1 MYSRVITT
9 SDTDKAPVFLS
20 KAPIYDKEELALLD
34 WEEHCVEC
42 SPPYCYNNCE
52 NYISRIDRKCVRLK
66 GGIIKVDS
74 INGPLGYGVKC
85 IFRKWAKLETKWSG
99 LLLPISENI
108 KKDEKWHNAGNF
120 FMGIASY
127 LKLISPT
134 LKPYG
139 AYIKYRNDWFK
150 GLNHSYLQPNIF
162 YINCYLVDK
171 DEVPLMIQIDN
182 HEKIFLTKIEKLK
195 KGENCISINIDFQ
208 IPLGARIFVTP
219 LDESDTTIYFRW
231 LDIFKGSIPIDEQ
244 PAPKVKVVAW
254 DLDNT
259 LWHGILVN
267 DNGVILNQNA
277 VDVLKELDKRGILNT
292 IVSKNDESNAMQMI
306 ESLGLK
312 DYFLYPAINWGQKSE
327 NIKVIAK
334 HLNLGINSFAFIDDN
349 VRERDEVSQSL
360 PCVRV
365 FADTE
370 IDTLLNRNEFDVPIT
385 ETSQKRRLLY
395 MEDAKRVSI
404 KEKFGDDYDG
414 FLRSLEM
421 KLIKE
426 PIIDD
431 NRSRC
436 FELLS
441 RSNQLNLST
450 NRYNDAEY
458 EALLKNESML
468 CRAIR
473 VSDKYGDY
481 GVVAFVSVR
490 IDGCTAYINDLVI
503 SCRIAK
509 KKVEKAIIISI
520 KDDLQRRNVNTLN
533 ANLIITK
540 KNSPLVEVFS
550 QLPFDI
556 VEKDNCHILYSIKEI
571 SILNDDGIIKLEER

>member
-1 MYSRVITT
+1 MYSRVITST
-9 SDTDKAPVFLS
+9 DTGKAPDFLS
-20 KAPIYDKEELALLD
+20 KAPFYENDEIAFLD

-52 NYISRIDRKCVRLK
+52 NYISRIDKKCVRLR
-66 GGIIKVDS
+66 GGLIKVDS
-74 INGPLGYGVKC
+74 IDGPLGYGVKC
-85 IFRKWAKLETKWSG
+85 VFRKWAKLETKWSG
-99 LLLPISENI
+99 LLLSISENI
-108 KKDEKWHNAGNF
+108 KKDKKWHNAGQF
-120 FMGIASY
+120 FMGIACC
-127 LKLISPT
+127 LKPFSPS

-139 AYIKYRNDWFK
+139 AYIKCRNDWFK
-150 GLNHSYLQPNIF
+150 GLTHSYVQPNLL

-171 DEVPLMIQIDN
+171 NEVSLMIQIDN
-182 HEKIFLTKIEKLK
+182 HEKIFLSKIEKLK

-208 IPLGARIFVTP
+208 IPLGARIFITP

-231 LDIFKGSIPIDEQ
+231 LDIFKGSLSFDEQ

-267 DNGVILNQNA
+267 GNGVTPNQDA
-277 VDVLKELDKRGILNT
+277 LDAIKELDRRGILNT
-292 IVSKNDESNAMQMI
+292 IVSKNDETQAMQMI
-306 ESLGLK
+306 ELLGIK

-327 NIKVIAK
+327 NLKVIAK

-349 VRERDEVSQSL
+349 IRERDEVSQAL

-365 FADTE
+365 YADSE
-370 IDTLLNRNEFDVPIT
+370 IGTLLNRDEFAVPIT

-404 KEKFGDDYDG
+404 KETFGNDYDG
-414 FLRSLEM
+414 FLKSLEM

-426 PIIDD
+426 PITDE
-431 NRSRC
+431 NHSRC

-450 NRYNDAEY
+450 NRYSSVEYDA
-458 EALLKNESML
+458 LIKNKSML
-468 CRAIR
+468 CHAFR
-473 VSDKYGDY
+473 VSDRFGDY

-490 IDGCTAYINDLVI
+490 LDGCTAYINDLVI

-520 KDDLQRRNVNTLN
+520 KDDLLKNGVNTLN
-533 ANLIITK
+533 ADLIVTK
-540 KNSPLVEVFS
+540 KNSPLVEIFS

-556 VEKDNCHILYSIKEI
+556 VEKDEFHILYMIKDI
-571 SILNDDGIIKLEER
+571 SKLTDDGIIELEER